1 MLLLTRYRLSQEDE
15 NVCAEQTGINL
26 AQPLGGH
33 SRTKQNQR
41 ELEHMR
47 DIANGFAQLTAII
60 ILLISLAVSTAAF
73 SQWINP

>member
-1 MLLLTRYRLSQEDE
+1 
-15 NVCAEQTGINL
+15 
-26 AQPLGGH
+26 
-33 SRTKQNQR
+33 
-41 ELEHMR
+41 MR